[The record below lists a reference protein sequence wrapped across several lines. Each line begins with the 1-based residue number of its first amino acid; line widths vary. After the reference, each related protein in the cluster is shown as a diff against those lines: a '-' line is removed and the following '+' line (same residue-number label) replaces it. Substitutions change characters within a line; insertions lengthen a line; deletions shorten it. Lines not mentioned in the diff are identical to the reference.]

1 MIAVIFLFQ
10 LPQRFLF
17 SHFLR
22 NGKPFYI
29 FMHLLQHFF
38 LSDTTNGSVWFQHT
52 DIRDIVQSAGHAE
65 LRELGDTGQE
75 NKAQIRVA
83 CLQRT
88 VKITYHITKYG
99 EILFLMQHIQQ
110 ERVIL
115 VNENYHL
122 PARLLIG
129 TLYQVC
135 QLDVNLRI
143 IVFRQAIFPIIFPQL
158 PDQILIQFLLVQM
171 FGQAHIKV

>member
-1 MIAVIFLFQ
+1 
-10 LPQRFLF
+10 
-17 SHFLR
+17 
-22 NGKPFYI
+22 
-29 FMHLLQHFF
+29 MH
-38 LSDTTNGSVWFQHT
+38 
-52 DIRDIVQSAGHAE
+52 
-65 LRELGDTGQE
+65 
-75 NKAQIRVA
+75 
-83 CLQRT
+83 
-88 VKITYHITKYG
+88 HITKYG

-171 FGQAHIKV
+171 CLARLISKCSTGYSVHSVSSFSITSPLKRSFFPAKSLYPYQASLQLLLFHYLSLLPFMQRNKIYFRNLNRIIFFII

>member
-83 CLQRT
+83 SLQRT
-88 VKITYHITKYG
+88 VK
-99 EILFLMQHIQQ
+99 
-110 ERVIL
+110 
-115 VNENYHL
+115 NYASHYEVRGDSL
-122 PARLLIG
+122 PHETHPARARH
-129 TLYQVC
+129 T
-135 QLDVNLRI
+135 
-143 IVFRQAIFPIIFPQL
+143 RQ
-158 PDQILIQFLLVQM
+158 
-171 FGQAHIKV
+171 

>member
-1 MIAVIFLFQ
+1 
-10 LPQRFLF
+10 
-17 SHFLR
+17 
-22 NGKPFYI
+22 
-29 FMHLLQHFF
+29 MH
-38 LSDTTNGSVWFQHT
+38 
-52 DIRDIVQSAGHAE
+52 
-65 LRELGDTGQE
+65 
-75 NKAQIRVA
+75 
-83 CLQRT
+83 
-88 VKITYHITKYG
+88 HITKYG

-171 FGQAHIKV
+171 FGQAHIKVQHRIFRPLGFLLFDNKSFEKVFLPGKKSVSLSGISSTAAFPLSFAFTVYAKEQNLFQKS

>member
-1 MIAVIFLFQ
+1 
-10 LPQRFLF
+10 
-17 SHFLR
+17 
-22 NGKPFYI
+22 
-29 FMHLLQHFF
+29 MH
-38 LSDTTNGSVWFQHT
+38 
-52 DIRDIVQSAGHAE
+52 
-65 LRELGDTGQE
+65 
-75 NKAQIRVA
+75 
-83 CLQRT
+83 
-88 VKITYHITKYG
+88 HITKYG
-99 EILFLMQHIQQ
+99 EILFLMKHIQQ

-171 FGQAHIKV
+171 LGQAHVKVQHRVFRPLGFQLFDGKPFEKVFLPGKIAVQRRGKQ

>member
-1 MIAVIFLFQ
+1 
-10 LPQRFLF
+10 
-17 SHFLR
+17 
-22 NGKPFYI
+22 
-29 FMHLLQHFF
+29 MH
-38 LSDTTNGSVWFQHT
+38 
-52 DIRDIVQSAGHAE
+52 
-65 LRELGDTGQE
+65 
-75 NKAQIRVA
+75 
-83 CLQRT
+83 
-88 VKITYHITKYG
+88 HITKYG
-99 EILFLMQHIQQ
+99 EILFLMKHIQQ

-158 PDQILIQFLLVQM
+158 TARPDTHSVSPCPDVWPGSYQSVAPDIPSTRFPA
-171 FGQAHIKV
+171 FR

>member
-1 MIAVIFLFQ
+1 
-10 LPQRFLF
+10 
-17 SHFLR
+17 
-22 NGKPFYI
+22 
-29 FMHLLQHFF
+29 MH
-38 LSDTTNGSVWFQHT
+38 
-52 DIRDIVQSAGHAE
+52 
-65 LRELGDTGQE
+65 
-75 NKAQIRVA
+75 
-83 CLQRT
+83 
-88 VKITYHITKYG
+88 HITKYG
-99 EILFLMQHIQQ
+99 EILFLMKHIQQ
-110 ERVIL
+110 ERVLL